1 MKTKLNIKFWW
12 KQIDKVNFALI
23 LMLAIIGIILSIS
36 LSDSYLFL
44 NKHLI
49 FSIIGIFI
57 MISVSYFEIKFLRRF
72 SLLSIILCILILFI
86 ILFLDYEVNG
96 SKRWLKI
103 YGFSLQPSEFI
114 KPFFFLLS
122 AWFISQGI
130 SGRNSYFVVLII
142 SFVTICGLI
151 ILQPD
156 FGTAFLI
163 AITFF
168 CQLFIAGLSMVLM
181 IFALVSLLF
190 LSAFSYYYFDHI
202 QKRVDASINPT
213 ANTDQIDL
221 SLQAFKSGGLFG
233 KGPGQGILKEKIPSA
248 NTDFIFA
255 VAGEELGFIFCSL
268 IVLLIL
274 VIIIRFLLKLLKMS
288 NPFEIIAV
296 VGLTCSFGLQ
306 SLFNICSSLA
316 LIPTKGMTLPF
327 VSYGGSS
334 MISSAVLFGCLLSLT
349 RQRNEEK

>member
-72 SLLSIILCILILFI
+72 SLLSIILFILILFI

-168 CQLFIAGLSMVLM
+168 CQLFIAGLSMVLV

-202 QKRVDASINPT
+202 QKRVDAFINPT